1 MLVCHSIE
9 GMPLGA
15 IRLCFNVLALL
26 GLLGLG
32 LGLAVSGLQSQPLD
46 WSHLALGRQLVE
58 AGSLPKSESI
68 LYGVNL
74 GFDASA
80 WAWSWGAAEALRVFG
95 PVCLRWMDALL
106 VLGAGLGLVAAGFR
120 RGSRP
125 FSTAL
130 FVAWALAAARP
141 DLHPGAG
148 LWAWTAF
155 CAALYLLEGDFW
167 PAFFNRWIW
176 LAPLAL
182 VTVNLSP
189 AAWALAPLA
198 SLWMAN
204 EGGEGTAGA
213 PAQPRLSKGIFLAVL
228 LACLCLHPQGL
239 MPLWRSLG
247 HGLSTPLDPRYF
259 VPRQSAL
266 LLLAVAGAL
275 LLASS
280 WIRGGRSHL
289 GRDAGLLLAFGLA
302 ALLERDALPWALA
315 TAAWIS
321 AARFDALVDG
331 LPPLLRALRWPAKG
345 AALAGLLAFT
355 VAGGPRWE
363 ARPAPALPKQSLE
376 FYQQQL
382 LDLRVLCPP
391 VWTGYL
397 AFQAP
402 PGAGFALDQRGLAP
416 PDRQERL
423 GQALDGQGDWSAALD
438 ADGVEACWLPL
449 GSPLA
454 VALSTAQAWQPVSF
468 DDAAVLYVRS
478 TPANAEL
485 IRVNAPRGLR
495 PGDCTRPVDPTRLVQ
510 AEADLEARLNQDPSC
525 GVLYLY
531 QAELWLAKGQEA
543 KARQTLE
550 AGIRADADFA
560 PNYARLADLR
570 AARGDRLPAAAL
582 YRNAL
587 RRRDD
592 PAWRAALERLTHA

>member
-1 MLVCHSIE
+1 
-9 GMPLGA
+9 LGA

-32 LGLAVSGLQSQPLD
+32 LGLAVLGLQGQPLD

-58 AGSLPKSESI
+58 AGSLPKSDSI

-74 GFDASA
+74 SFDASSWA
-80 WAWSWGAAEALRVFG
+80 WAWGAAECLRLFG

-106 VLGAGLGLVAAGFR
+106 VLVAGLGLVAAGFR

-130 FVAWALAAARP
+130 FAAWAVAAARP

-148 LWAWTAF
+148 LWAWAAF
-155 CAALYLLEGDFW
+155 CAALYLLEGEFW

-182 VTVNLSP
+182 VAVNLSP

-198 SLWMAN
+198 ALWMAN
-204 EGGEGTAGA
+204 EGGAVEEGA
-213 PAQPRLSKGIFLAVL
+213 PAQPRLAKGLFLAVL

-239 MPLWRSLG
+239 LPLWRSLG
-247 HGLSTPLDPRYF
+247 HGAGTPLEPRAF
-259 VPRQSAL
+259 APRQSAL

-280 WIRGGRSHL
+280 WTRDGRRHL
-289 GRDAGLLLAFGLA
+289 GRDLSLLLAFGLA
-302 ALLERDALPWALA
+302 ALLDRGALPWALA
-315 TAAWIS
+315 AAAWIS
-321 AARFDALVDG
+321 AARFDALVDAM
-331 LPPLLRALRWPAKG
+331 PQPLRALRWPAK
-345 AALAGLLAFT
+345 AVLLLGLLAYG
-355 VAGGPRWE
+355 VAGGPRWQS
-363 ARPAPALPKQSLE
+363 RPAPALPKQSLD

-391 VWTGYL
+391 DWTGYL
-397 AFQAP
+397 AFHAP
-402 PGAGFALDQRGLAP
+402 PGAGFALDARGLAP
-416 PDRQERL
+416 AERQQRL
-423 GQALDGQGDWSAALD
+423 GLALEGQGGWSSALD
-438 ADGVEACWLPL
+438 ADSVEACWLPL

-468 DDAAVLYVRS
+468 DDASVLYVRAS
-478 TPANAEL
+478 PANAEL

-495 PGDCTRPVDPTRLVQ
+495 PGDSSHPVDPTRLVQ
-510 AEADLEARLNQDPSC
+510 AEADLEARLNQDPGC

-531 QAELWLAKGQEA
+531 QAELWLAKDQEA

-570 AARGDRLPAAAL
+570 AARGDAPGAAAL

>member
-1 MLVCHSIE
+1 M
-9 GMPLGA
+9 GA
-15 IRLCFNVLALL
+15 IRLCFNGLALL
-26 GLLGLG
+26 GLVGLG
-32 LGLAVSGLQSQPLD
+32 LVLAVLGLQAQPMD
-46 WSHLALGRQLVE
+46 WGHLALGRQLVE

-80 WAWSWGAAEALRVFG
+80 WAWSWGGAEALRAFG
-95 PVCLRWMDALL
+95 PTCLRWMDALL
-106 VLGAGLGLVAAGFR
+106 VLAAGLGLVAAGFR

-130 FVAWALAAARP
+130 FAAWALAASRP

-148 LWAWTAF
+148 LWAWAAF
-155 CAALYLLEGDFW
+155 CAALYLLEGEFW
-167 PAFFNRWIW
+167 TAFFNRWIW

-198 SLWMAN
+198 GLWLAN
-204 EGGEGTAGA
+204 EGGEGADGA
-213 PAQPRLSKGIFLAVL
+213 PAQPRLAKGIFLAVL
-228 LACLCLHPQGL
+228 LVCLCLHPQGW
-239 MPLWRSLG
+239 MPLWRGLG
-247 HGLSTPLDPRYF
+247 HGLSTPLDPRSF
-259 VPRQSAL
+259 GPRQSGL
-266 LLLAVAGAL
+266 LMLAATGAL
-275 LLASS
+275 LLVSS
-280 WIRGGRSHL
+280 WIRDGRRHL
-289 GRDAGLLLAFGLA
+289 GRDLSLLLAFGLA

-315 TAAWIS
+315 VAAWIS
-321 AARFDALVDG
+321 AARFDGLVDA
-331 LPPLLRALRWPAKG
+331 LPAALRAWRWPAKA
-345 AALAGLLAFT
+345 AALLGLLAFAVT
-355 VAGGPRWE
+355 GGLRWE
-363 ARPAPALPKQSLE
+363 SRPAPALPKQSLT

-391 VWTGYL
+391 AWTGYL

-416 PDRQERL
+416 PERQARL
-423 GQALDGQGDWSAALD
+423 GLALEGQGDWSSALD

-468 DDAAVLYVRS
+468 DDAAVLYVRA

-495 PGDCTRPVDPTRLVQ
+495 PGDSSHPVDPTRLVQ
-510 AEADLEARLNQDPSC
+510 AEADLEARLNQDPGC

-543 KARQTLE
+543 KARETLE

-560 PNYARLADLR
+560 PNWGRLADLDG
-570 AARGDRLPAAAL
+570 ARGDTLRAAAL
-582 YRNAL
+582 YHNAL

-592 PAWRAALERLTHA
+592 PAWRTALERLTHA

>member
-1 MLVCHSIE
+1 M
-9 GMPLGA
+9 GA

-32 LGLAVSGLQSQPLD
+32 VGVAVLGLQAQPLD
-46 WSHLALGRQLVE
+46 WNHLALGRQLVE

-80 WAWSWGAAEALRVFG
+80 WAWSWGGAEALRVFG
-95 PVCLRWMDALL
+95 PACLRWMDALL
-106 VLGAGLGLVAAGFR
+106 VLLAALGLAAAGFR
-120 RGSRP
+120 RGARP

-130 FVAWALAAARP
+130 FAAWALAAARP

-148 LWAWTAF
+148 LWAWAAF
-155 CAALYLLEGDFW
+155 CAALYLLEGEFW

-182 VTVNLSP
+182 VAVNLSP
-189 AAWALAPLA
+189 GAWALAPLA
-198 SLWMAN
+198 CLWLAN
-204 EGGEGTAGA
+204 EGGPTEEGAA
-213 PAQPRLSKGIFLAVL
+213 AQPRLAKGIFVAVL
-228 LACLCLHPQGL
+228 LACLCLHPQGPL
-239 MPLWRSLG
+239 PLWRALG
-247 HGLSTPLDPRYF
+247 HGLASPLDPRAF
-259 VPRQSAL
+259 APRQSGL

-280 WIRGGRSHL
+280 WTGEGRRHL
-289 GRDAGLLLAFGLA
+289 GRDLSLLLAFGVA
-302 ALLERDALPWALA
+302 GLLDRDALPWALA
-315 TAAWIS
+315 VAAGLS
-321 AARFDALVDG
+321 SARFDALVDA
-331 LPPLLRALRWPAKG
+331 LPPALRSLRWPAK
-345 AALAGLLAFT
+345 AVALLGLLAYA

-363 ARPAPALPKQSLE
+363 PRPAPALPKQSLD

-391 VWTGYL
+391 AWTGYL
-397 AFQAP
+397 AFHAP

-416 PDRQERL
+416 PERQERL
-423 GQALDGQGDWSAALD
+423 GLALEGQGDWSAALD
-438 ADGVEACWLPL
+438 ADAVEACWLPL

-495 PGDCTRPVDPTRLVQ
+495 PGDCLRPVDPTRLVQ

-525 GVLYLY
+525 GVFYLY
-531 QAELWLAKGQEA
+531 QAELWLAKGQES
-543 KARQTLE
+543 KARETLE
-550 AGIRADADFA
+550 AGIRADPGFA
-560 PNYARLADLR
+560 ANYARSADLR
-570 AARGDRLPAAAL
+570 AARGDTAAAAAL

-592 PAWRAALERLTHA
+592 PAWRAALERLTRA